1 MHYDNLLIHTQ
12 ISGKFRVFF
21 FLQWEHT
28 ISQYKKNHKN
38 ETLTEIYRTKL
49 ILTPPIKDP

>member
-12 ISGKFRVFF
+12 ISGKFCVF

-38 ETLTEIYRTKL
+38 ETLTEIYRTKPIL
-49 ILTPPIKDP
+49 IPPIKDP